1 MRVHEMSGNTGPTK
15 YMFIM
20 ANDWI
25 FDDIGTNTTVQ
36 ARTNGILKQFIFV
49 CDPVSHNDDAIFC
62 NLHVKDI

>member
-1 MRVHEMSGNTGPTK
+1 MRVHEMSGNTGSAK

-20 ANDWI
+20 AHDWI

-49 CDPVSHNDDAIFC
+49 TSVAN
-62 NLHVKDI
+62 